1 MQDRV
6 ILHCDLNNFYASVE
20 QVLNPDL
27 IGKPIAVCG
36 DPEKRHGIVLAK
48 STVAKQAGV
57 QTAEPIWQA
66 KRKCPDLIIVPPHYN
81 EYVKYSKI
89 VREIYVE
96 FTAEVESFG
105 LDECWLDVTGSQ
117 KLFGTPKEIAEKI
130 REEVKRRTGGLTV
143 SIGVSF
149 TKVFAKL
156 GSDLKKPDAVTV
168 IDRNNYKKVAWS
180 LDVGEMLYVGRSTR
194 QKLKML
200 NINTIGDLANADTAL
215 IKRLFGKSGE
225 SMLQNARGIETD
237 AVRCYTDRHIPESIG
252 NGTTTPDDI
261 ASRMDASSV
270 IYALSE
276 MVAFRMR
283 SHGAVGDVVT
293 ISVRDKEL
301 KHCSRQAKL
310 HTPTNASDVIA
321 KKALALLDEFYDF
334 RHKLP
339 IRTITVTMH
348 GLSMGGDFIQVDFLD
363 DSNDKNEKLD
373 QAIDKLRSKF
383 GYNII
388 KRALNIGTIYSCD
401 RSDDEEDFIPFDKR
415 MNAQEGDKIL

>member
-1 MQDRV
+1 MHEKV

-27 IGKPIAVCG
+27 VGKPIAVCG

-48 STVAKQAGV
+48 SMVAKQAGV

-81 EYVKYSKI
+81 EYLKYSKI

-96 FTAEVESFG
+96 YTSEVESFG

-117 KLFGTPKEIAEKI
+117 KLFGNGKEIAEKI

-156 GSDLKKPDAVTV
+156 GSDLKKPDAVKG
-168 IDRNNYKKVAWS
+168 IDSNNYKKVAWN
-180 LDVGEMLYVGRSTR
+180 LDVGEMLYIGRSTR
-194 QKLKML
+194 QKLRSL
-200 NINTIGDLANADTAL
+200 NINTIGDLANADDNL
-215 IKRLFGKSGE
+215 IKRLFGKVGE
-225 SMLQNARGIETD
+225 SILQSARGIENES
-237 AVRCYTDRHIPESIG
+237 VHCYTDRRIPESIG
-252 NGTTTPDDI
+252 NGTTTSDDI
-261 ASRMDASSV
+261 ANRVDASSV

-283 SHGAVGDVVT
+283 SHGAVGDGVS

-301 KHCSRQAKL
+301 KHTSKQGKL
-310 HTPTNASDVIA
+310 HAPTDASDVIA
-321 KKALALLDEFYDF
+321 KKAISLLDEFYDF
-334 RHKLP
+334 RTKLP
-339 IRTITVTMH
+339 LRTITVTMH
-348 GLSMGGDFIQVDFLD
+348 GLSIGGDFIQTDLL
-363 DSNDKNEKLD
+363 NEGNEKNEKLD
-373 QAIDKLRSKF
+373 KVIDKLRGKF
-383 GYNII
+383 GYNVI

-401 RSDDEEDFIPFDKR
+401 KSDDEEDYVPFDKR
-415 MNAQEGDKIL
+415 MKTDEC